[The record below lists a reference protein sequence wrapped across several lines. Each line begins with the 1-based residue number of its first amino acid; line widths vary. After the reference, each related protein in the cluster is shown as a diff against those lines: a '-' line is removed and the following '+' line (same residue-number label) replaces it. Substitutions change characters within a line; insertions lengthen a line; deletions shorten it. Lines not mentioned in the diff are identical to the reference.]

1 MCGRVGIFLPVLFF
15 FVFLFPSAVNGYWR
29 LDMRPCL
36 ARGPC
41 VLTFDLAPAD
51 KGMERKLPAAAGT
64 GPSVYIAAEDSVSLC
79 KLLNCKGG

>member
-36 ARGPC
+36 ARGPR

-51 KGMERKLPAAAGT
+51 KGMKRKLPAATGT
-64 GPSVYIAAEDSVSLC
+64 VAAEDSVSLC
-79 KLLNCKGG
+79 KLLNCKLG